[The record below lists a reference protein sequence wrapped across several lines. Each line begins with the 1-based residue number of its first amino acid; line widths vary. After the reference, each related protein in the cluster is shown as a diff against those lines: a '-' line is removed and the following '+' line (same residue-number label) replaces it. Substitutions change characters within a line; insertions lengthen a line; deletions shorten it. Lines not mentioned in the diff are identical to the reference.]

1 MTKREKLIFKLA
13 EKRRV
18 YIEPEKQEHKPKVIT
33 TTTTKHIETTK
44 KAIL

>member
-33 TTTTKHIETTK
+33 TTTKHIETTK
-44 KAIL
+44 KVIL